1 MPILKDIFINHIAKQ
16 QKGFAMH
23 IIEHATFDEERAFYG
38 ADGILLRAC
47 TFDGPADGESAL
59 KEAQNI
65 EVKDC
70 MFRLRYPFWHDT
82 HLTIHNTELTSLC
95 RAALW
100 YSQNISI
107 ANSQL
112 HGTKAL
118 RECSHVSIA
127 DCDVIS
133 DEFGWYVANI
143 AVKDTSLAGEYVMLR
158 SQNLTFT
165 S

>member
-1 MPILKDIFINHIAKQ
+1 
-16 QKGFAMH
+16 MH

-100 YSQNISI
+100 
-107 ANSQL
+107 
-112 HGTKAL
+112 
-118 RECSHVSIA
+118 
-127 DCDVIS
+127 
-133 DEFGWYVANI
+133 
-143 AVKDTSLAGEYVMLR
+143 
-158 SQNLTFT
+158 
-165 S
+165 